1 MLIDEEFYIY
11 SATEIDFHIYTKNII
26 YKEVFNFHFDDKIK
40 IFNQKSTPEG
50 ISENICFQLMDEIY
64 SIFCTIHNANKI
76 HINDEFIIIN
86 DNFSEIVETPISYI
100 KRQIKNITYNFV
112 IEHQNVDQFPYLFI
126 IGYYLYIQVINYKKN
141 DEIRQHCLDAD
152 TYIDGHN
159 YENTYIHKIIY
170 ILLIFLPPHIYTD
183 DIFIKMIQ
191 FYQFINSDNLSI
203 NGDDG
208 SIGV

>member
-1 MLIDEEFYIY
+1 MMSIDEEFYIY
-11 SATEIDFHIYTKNII
+11 SATEIDFHTYAKNII
-26 YKEVFNFHFDDKIK
+26 YNEVNSHFNEKIK
-40 IFNQKSTPEG
+40 ICNQKSTSEG

-64 SIFCTIHNANKI
+64 SIFCIIHNANKI
-76 HINDEFIIIN
+76 HINGEFIIIN

-100 KRQIKNITYNFV
+100 KRRIKNITYNFV

-152 TYIDGHN
+152 KYIDGHN

-191 FYQFINSDNLSI
+191 FINSDNLSI

>member
-1 MLIDEEFYIY
+1 MMFLTEAIY
-11 SATEIDFHIYTKNII
+11 SANETDFHIYAKNII
-26 YKEVFNFHFDDKIK
+26 YNEVNSHFNEKIC
-40 IFNQKSTPEG
+40 NQKSEPED
-50 ISENICFQLMDEIY
+50 IIPSEICFKLMDDIY
-64 SIFCTIHNANKI
+64 NIFCTIHNANKI
-76 HINDEFIIIN
+76 HINGEFIIIN
-86 DNFSEIVETPISYI
+86 DNFSEIIETPISYI

-112 IEHQNVDQFPYLFI
+112 IEHQNKNQFPYLFI

-141 DEIRQHCLDAD
+141 DEIKRHCLDANM
-152 TYIDGHN
+152 YIDGHN

-183 DIFIKMIQ
+183 DIFIQMMH
-191 FYQFINSDNLSI
+191 FYQLINSDNLSI